1 MVDKSLREQAP
12 YRLPQQKRKVEEK
25 MNYPYFK
32 VSASEETKE
41 IFSNF
46 YNQNKGVFG
55 SKANIFRVMVSNLE
69 TLAKVN
75 SKCMDTE
82 LQQLEKNFKKAE
94 DKILI
99 LEAHISDKKN
109 SESETKQIV
118 EKLNKIEQMIEAIS
132 LKEKKDV

>member
-1 MVDKSLREQAP
+1 
-12 YRLPQQKRKVEEK
+12 
-25 MNYPYFK
+25 
-32 VSASEETKE
+32 
-41 IFSNF
+41 
-46 YNQNKGVFG
+46 
-55 SKANIFRVMVSNLE
+55 
-69 TLAKVN
+69 
-75 SKCMDTE
+75 MDTE